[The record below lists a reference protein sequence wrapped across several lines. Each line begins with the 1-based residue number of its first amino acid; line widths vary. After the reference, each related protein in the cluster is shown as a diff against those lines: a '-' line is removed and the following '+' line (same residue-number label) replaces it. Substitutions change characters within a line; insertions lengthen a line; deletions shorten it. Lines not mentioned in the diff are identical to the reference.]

1 MTHTEGAAILRLPRI
16 RREQQSAVVP
26 ASPPTE
32 SLPLNILEH
41 LPPRNVFE
49 DKEALRVLQ
58 EYRDH
63 GRSTGVAMLTQIG
76 EAQGASTEWFGTYA
90 AVSHMKQNRFLF
102 FGHKGT
108 ESHVGARIIFDKL
121 LTKSLLRQAGVPT
134 PEGLLV
140 QSPDEAISFR
150 EKIGKPIVIKPRFGM
165 KGRGVTVNLRG
176 PNEIATAFKRAGQFG
191 DVLAEEYIADSIDYR
206 CFATKDTCVSVVRR
220 ILPWVL
226 GDGSS
231 TIAELIE
238 EKNIERQQ
246 CPSTVG
252 TYIPIDP
259 RTKHHL
265 RRSHLTLE
273 SVLPAGQALVVRDI
287 GGLSSGGE
295 PYECSEHISDSVKKT
310 VAQAVA
316 AIPGLSW
323 AGCDVLIGPDGVAQV
338 IEVNSDAGIGGAR
351 YPFYGTP
358 QPIDE
363 LLFKARMKTASAIST
378 NAIKPLAAIET
389 PLSLPFSATDEDNGE
404 IRLPAL
410 FHTHLASTG
419 WSLEESAKGM
429 VHAVSRSGRE
439 EWLRGCATTRDL
451 DIVHRSVQRHAIV
464 RGLLHSAG
472 IMRPRGRMVT
482 TRDELNEFF
491 DTVGG
496 NIKLVRIRRPW
507 ESGSTRTVRSAADIN
522 TWPKKFRHRWM
533 AQGVPSGKRCWVL
546 ASPRQPLTILAD
558 ADFPAE
564 LCATASKI
572 GVEAVRAVPELRWG
586 AVAIVFRRSI
596 TGGNTPLVEGISI
609 DPLINAKYSVIA
621 GSSGFGTPYLPS
633 KFW

>member
-1 MTHTEGAAILRLPRI
+1 MTHKEGTATLRLSRI
-16 RREQQSAVVP
+16 RREQQSAVAP
-26 ASPPTE
+26 ASPSPE
-32 SLPLNILEH
+32 PLPLNIIEH
-41 LPPRNVFE
+41 LPPRNLFE
-49 DKEALRVLQ
+49 DEEALKVIE
-58 EYRDH
+58 EYRTH
-63 GRSTGVAMLTQIG
+63 RRSPGVVMLTQIG

-140 QSPDEAISFR
+140 QSPEEAISFR
-150 EKIGKPIVIKPRFGM
+150 EKIRGPIVIKPRFGM

-176 PNEIATAFKRAGQFG
+176 PNEITTAFKRAGQFG
-191 DVLAEEYIADSIDYR
+191 DVLAEEYVANSIDYR

-238 EKNIERQQ
+238 AKNIERQQ

-252 TYIPIDP
+252 TYIPVDP
-259 RTKHHL
+259 RTKRHL
-265 RRSHLTLE
+265 RRSKLTLE

-295 PYECSEHISDSVKKT
+295 PYECSAHISDSVKKT

-316 AIPGLSW
+316 AIPGLAW

-351 YPFYGTP
+351 YPFYGMP

-363 LLFKARMKTASAIST
+363 LLFKARMKTASTTAANS
-378 NAIKPLAAIET
+378 IKPLSALET
-389 PLSLPFSATDEDNGE
+389 PLPLAFSATEDDNGQA
-404 IRLPAL
+404 RLPSL
-410 FHTHLASTG
+410 FHTYLRSTG
-419 WSLEESAKGM
+419 WSLEESAKG
-429 VHAVSRSGRE
+429 VVQAVSRSGRV

-482 TRDELNEFF
+482 SREELREFF
-491 DTVGG
+491 DTVDGD
-496 NIKLVRIRRPW
+496 IKLVRIRRPW
-507 ESGSTRTVRSAADIN
+507 ESGGTRTVSSYADVD

-533 AQGVPSGKRCWVL
+533 AQGVPSGDRCWVL
-546 ASPRQPLTILAD
+546 ASPRRPLAILAD
-558 ADFPAE
+558 ADFPIE
-564 LCATASKI
+564 LCATASEVA
-572 GVEAVRAVPELRWG
+572 VEAVRAVPELRWG

-596 TGGNTPLVEGISI
+596 TRGRTPLVEGLSI
-609 DPLINAKYSVIA
+609 DPLINTNYSVVA
-621 GSSGFGTPYLPS
+621 GSLERVWETILA
-633 KFW
+633 K

>member
-1 MTHTEGAAILRLPRI
+1 
-16 RREQQSAVVP
+16 
-26 ASPPTE
+26 
-32 SLPLNILEH
+32 
-41 LPPRNVFE
+41 
-49 DKEALRVLQ
+49 
-58 EYRDH
+58 
-63 GRSTGVAMLTQIG
+63 MLTQIG

-140 QSPDEAISFR
+140 QSPEEAISFR
-150 EKIGKPIVIKPRFGM
+150 EKIRGPIVIKPRFGM

-176 PNEIATAFKRAGQFG
+176 PNEITTAFKRAGQFG
-191 DVLAEEYIADSIDYR
+191 DVLAEEYVANSIDYR

-238 EKNIERQQ
+238 AKNIERQQ

-252 TYIPIDP
+252 TYIPVDP
-259 RTKHHL
+259 RTKRHL
-265 RRSHLTLE
+265 RRSKLTLE

-295 PYECSEHISDSVKKT
+295 PYECSAHISDSVKKT

-316 AIPGLSW
+316 AIPGLAW

-363 LLFKARMKTASAIST
+363 LLFKARMKTASTTAANS
-378 NAIKPLAAIET
+378 IKPLSALET
-389 PLSLPFSATDEDNGE
+389 PLPLAFSATEDDNGQA
-404 IRLPAL
+404 RLPSL
-410 FHTHLASTG
+410 FHTYLRSTG
-419 WSLEESAKGM
+419 WSLDLQRVLSKQYLVPAVWSGYEDAPRHETLISFTAPYSGMQLSVDCSTARELCVLAAVWSLAGKSFASSLTQSMAISNLCASDVPGNPGARGQSARMLMSTHGQRSFAIAGWLKESLLGTVAGSLLPL
-429 VHAVSRSGRE
+429 VGLSLSSLTLTSLLNSALPLVRSQ
-439 EWLRGCATTRDL
+439 WK
-451 DIVHRSVQRHAIV
+451 RSEQFLNYGGV
-464 RGLLHSAG
+464 RSLSSSAG
-472 IMRPRGRMVT
+472 
-482 TRDELNEFF
+482 
-491 DTVGG
+491 
-496 NIKLVRIRRPW
+496 
-507 ESGSTRTVRSAADIN
+507 
-522 TWPKKFRHRWM
+522 
-533 AQGVPSGKRCWVL
+533 
-546 ASPRQPLTILAD
+546 PL
-558 ADFPAE
+558 P
-564 LCATASKI
+564 
-572 GVEAVRAVPELRWG
+572 EAVLPW
-586 AVAIVFRRSI
+586 SKDSPS
-596 TGGNTPLVEGISI
+596 TP
-609 DPLINAKYSVIA
+609 
-621 GSSGFGTPYLPS
+621 
-633 KFW
+633 